1 LALIPQNAKL
11 TPRPDNLLK
20 RWHQLTPEEQ
30 KLFNRQAEVFAAY
43 WAYIDHEIGHVIQH
57 IEDMGKLDNT
67 LIIYVAGDNGNSAEG
82 SLAGT
87 PNEVASL
94 QGIDV
99 PVADQL
105 KLNDAWGSDQTF
117 PHMALA
123 RTWAFDTPFSWTKQ
137 IALHWGGMLQGIA
150 VS

>member
-1 LALIPQNAKL
+1 MHLFDKGWNTLRDNVFVNEKRLGVIPQNAKL

-20 RWHQLTPEEQ
+20 RWDQLTPEEQ

-43 WAYIDHEIGHVIQH
+43 WAYIDHEIGRVIQH

-67 LIIYVAGDNGNSAEG
+67 LIIYLAGDNGNSAEG

-105 KLNDAWGSDQTF
+105 KLNDA
-117 PHMALA
+117 
-123 RTWAFDTPFSWTKQ
+123 
-137 IALHWGGMLQGIA
+137 
-150 VS
+150 